1 MIQVKEFIKIVDD
14 RSTKL
19 NFVYKLKLKDDFTDF
34 YSEYTLF
41 STLCNINNLINFE
54 EKVTF
59 FSEKYS
65 DSDLKKFSVRLICWI
80 PSFLWKTKIEKFYRE
95 ASKNINFFILQNH
108 KKLSFLKRFVLFFI
122 YSSFYVID
130 EDDIYMFGRIS
141 FWYVD
146 QQCIWQF

>member
-1 MIQVKEFIKIVDD
+1 MDNLDFNRISINLDNDVLKAFIQVKEFIKIVDD

-65 DSDLKKFSVRLICWI
+65 DSDLKKFSVRLIC
-80 PSFLWKTKIEKFYRE
+80 
-95 ASKNINFFILQNH
+95 
-108 KKLSFLKRFVLFFI
+108 
-122 YSSFYVID
+122 
-130 EDDIYMFGRIS
+130 
-141 FWYVD
+141 
-146 QQCIWQF
+146 